1 MPRSGLVEYEVWIA
15 FKQTYREIIYFFSL
29 VSDVP
34 DSVQGVVEIPPFEL
48 PRGLCPAWFP

>member
-34 DSVQGVVEIPPFEL
+34 DSVQGVVEITPFEL